1 MLCYELFYY
10 LCTVIKQIKMRKIG
24 FVILMLLFATLVVSC
39 GGNDVSKRL
48 EQMDALLAEG
58 KVDSVVTLLDEIT
71 LNSLQSKED
80 SAYYILIKTEARYR
94 VYTQTPADSVIN
106 YSVEYYKGTSD
117 KEKLARAYYYK
128 GVISYEIDK
137 DLTASVML
145 LKQAEADAEGTD
157 NLLLKH
163 KIYEKLAYYNGN
175 AFEEALTLKY
185 SKKALTV
192 AKELNDSERQAAALI
207 YMSSAYLHLGKN
219 DSSKICI
226 NECMPL
232 IDSMDDLDKAHVYAN
247 IGQIFEND
255 NPQLAKPYLQKAISI
270 RGLSY
275 AYQSLSNIYMR
286 EDSIDKAKSL
296 WSQALEKT
304 KGNDVSKVR
313 TGIFKAMRKQSI
325 EQHDFMLANALA
337 DSILQQQERLFEKQ
351 REEKVAEI
359 QAKYDKETAVRDLRE
374 KYMVWGMGLLALT
387 TIVIAFLGY
396 KSRQG
401 IKAKKELVESN
412 IQLEAY
418 TKKAEE
424 LENSGKASATEINNL
439 HEKINELTHRHSG
452 ILAKGKELYDAIEAG
467 GTTVRWTKDDFIN
480 YLEYYKMRDL
490 PFVNEM
496 ETGYNRLSPK
506 YIFFAVLEHE
516 GKDDEDVQRI
526 MGISESTLR
535 STRSRINSKKR

>member
-117 KEKLARAYYYK
+117 KEKLARAYFYK

>member
-1 MLCYELFYY
+1 
-10 LCTVIKQIKMRKIG
+10 
-24 FVILMLLFATLVVSC
+24 
-39 GGNDVSKRL
+39 
-48 EQMDALLAEG
+48 
-58 KVDSVVTLLDEIT
+58 
-71 LNSLQSKED
+71 
-80 SAYYILIKTEARYR
+80 
-94 VYTQTPADSVIN
+94 
-106 YSVEYYKGTSD
+106 
-117 KEKLARAYYYK
+117 
-128 GVISYEIDK
+128 
-137 DLTASVML
+137 ML

>member
-10 LCTVIKQIKMRKIG
+10 LCTEIKQIKMRKIG
-24 FVILMLLFATLVVSC
+24 FVILMLFIATLVVSC
-39 GGNDVSKRL
+39 GGNDVSKQL

-58 KVDSVVTLLDEIT
+58 KVDSVITLLDEVT
-71 LNSLQSKED
+71 LSDLQSKED
-80 SAYYILIKTEARYR
+80 SAYYILIRTEARYR

-128 GVISYEIDK
+128 GVISYENVK
-137 DLTASVML
+137 DLIASIHLV
-145 LKQAEADAEGTD
+145 KQAEAHAEKTD

-219 DSSKICI
+219 DSSKVCI

-255 NPQLAKPYLQKAISI
+255 NPQLAKLYLQKAISI
-270 RGLSY
+270 RGLAY
-275 AYQSLSNIYMR
+275 AYQFLSNIYLR

-337 DSILQQQERLFEKQ
+337 DSILLQQERLFEKQ

-387 TIVIAFLGY
+387 VIVIAFLGY

-424 LENSGKASATEINNL
+424 LESSGKASATEINNL

>member
-1 MLCYELFYY
+1 
-10 LCTVIKQIKMRKIG
+10 MRKIG

-219 DSSKICI
+219 DSSKVCI

-255 NPQLAKPYLQKAISI
+255 NPQLAKLYLQKAISI
-270 RGLSY
+270 RGLAY
-275 AYQSLSNIYMR
+275 AYQFLSNIYLR

-337 DSILQQQERLFEKQ
+337 DSILLQQERLFEKQ

-387 TIVIAFLGY
+387 VIVIAFLGY

-424 LENSGKASATEINNL
+424 LESSGKASATEINNL